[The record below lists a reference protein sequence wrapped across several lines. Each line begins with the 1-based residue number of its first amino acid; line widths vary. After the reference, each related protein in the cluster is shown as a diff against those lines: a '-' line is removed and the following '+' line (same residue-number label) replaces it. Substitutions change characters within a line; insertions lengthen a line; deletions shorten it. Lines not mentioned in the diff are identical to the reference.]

1 MQLVFLGVLRCIL
14 QSQFA
19 DLRLAFGTGFP
30 AFFRTFVSS
39 DVNIGR
45 REDIHDFIEHILGE
59 LQGLF
64 IPAAQHVG
72 EDSELSCHFIRTSGT
87 AQLRIRSEGSQHVSR
102 HIYFGDD
109 GDIAFGCISDDF
121 LGFFLGVI
129 SADRSI
135 VELI

>member
-1 MQLVFLGVLRCIL
+1 MGQTMVLCPSRADLMRTLGLVHAMTVVLLAGFPSRISVPGKHFPSACDDALFHFAHEPGLQLVFLGVLRCIL
-14 QSQFA
+14 QSQLA

-72 EDSELSCHFIRTSGT
+72 EDS
-87 AQLRIRSEGSQHVSR
+87 
-102 HIYFGDD
+102 D
-109 GDIAFGCISDDF
+109 
-121 LGFFLGVI
+121 
-129 SADRSI
+129 
-135 VELI
+135 